1 MLRVAF
7 IAALL
12 LHAAV
17 LVWARYW
24 LQAPSLLEKL
34 PPPFYTRVLHPQAV
48 PEPPPPAAPQ
58 PSAAPRK
65 RRAAAHTSAAPVIMA
80 AQSAAPDATPAASA
94 PEPDASA
101 AEPEPAAPEPAA
113 AASAAGDAA
122 AASQDDSAAAPAAAP
137 SAAASAAP
145 PAFFDTWPTDTR
157 LTYVLTGNYRGQLHG
172 RAWVT
177 WQRLFDGQ
185 QPRYQTQVKLSLG
198 LMLSMQLT
206 SQGHITDQGLAPEI
220 YEQQIDKTR
229 RQVRIGEDVQ
239 LNNGKRVARPDDVQD
254 TASQFIELAH
264 RLATG
269 QTQLAPGSS
278 VRLWLARPTGV
289 DEWVYDLL
297 GEETL
302 YLPRL
307 GAVQAIHLKPRR
319 LDQPNGSINAE
330 IWLAPS
336 LQYLP
341 VRILLTRGTDT
352 SADLMADTIEQQ

>member
-1 MLRVAF
+1 MLRVAL

-12 LHAAV
+12 LHAAA

-34 PPPFYTRVLHPQAV
+34 PPPFYTRVLHPQAE
-48 PEPPPPAAPQ
+48 PEPPLAAAPR

-65 RRAAAHTSAAPVIMA
+65 RRTAAHAGTAPVIMA
-80 AQSAAPDATPAASA
+80 ESTAPSTTPAASA
-94 PEPDASA
+94 PQPEASVAEPAASA
-101 AEPEPAAPEPAA
+101 ASA
-113 AASAAGDAA
+113 AASAAEDAA
-122 AASQDDSAAAPAAAP
+122 TADSQADSAAAPAAAP

-145 PAFFDTWPTDTR
+145 PAFFKTWPTDTR

-185 QPRYQTQVKLSLG
+185 QTRYQTQVKLSLG
-198 LMLSMQLT
+198 LLLSMQLT
-206 SQGHITDQGLAPEI
+206 SQGRMTDQGLAPEV

-229 RQVRIGEDVQ
+229 RQVRIGDDVQ

-264 RLATG
+264 RFATG
-269 QTQLAPGSS
+269 QAQLTPGNS
-278 VRLWLARPTGV
+278 VHLWLARPTGV
-289 DEWVYDLL
+289 DEWVYDVL

-302 YLPRL
+302 YLPTL
-307 GAVQAIHLKPRR
+307 GTVRAIHLKPRR

-341 VRILLTRGTDT
+341 VRILLTRGEDT
-352 SADLMADTIEQQ
+352 SADLMVEHIDQQ